1 MVLFNMKVQ
10 EMGRGK
16 VLPAGRT
23 PVNVSLE
30 IVDFVVVVRR
40 KRDGG
45 VGWEGA
51 ADYSVL
57 GLGTG
62 GGGGV

>member
-1 MVLFNMKVQ
+1 
-10 EMGRGK
+10 MGRGK